1 VLIEDVVVTG
11 QRALSAVEELR
22 KAGVEVGL
30 VISVVDCDRGAAARF
45 SAAGLD
51 YDPLFR
57 SSILLPEGM

>member
-1 VLIEDVVVTG
+1 
-11 QRALSAVEELR
+11 LR

-45 SAAGLD
+45 SDAGLD